1 MLERTLEPE
10 FNDDVAETALYD
22 GMGHAAVNE
31 QFVLDLLAGGEVGP
45 DVMDMGTGTARIPI
59 LWCQRTPHVRVMAV
73 DAAISMLEQA
83 RTNIDI
89 AMLLDRIQLEHD
101 DVKQL
106 DVFADQMFDT
116 VISNTIMHHLAE
128 PAMALRQSLRL
139 IKPGGR
145 VFHRDLMRPATAE
158 QVEDLVQANAGGEP
172 DTAQQLLRQSLHA
185 ALTLDEARQM
195 AVGHGLAADSVQATS
210 DRHWTLNAILG

>member
-59 LWCQRTPHVRVMAV
+59 LLCQRAPHVRVMAV

-83 RTNIDI
+83 KTNIDI
-89 AMLLDRIQLEHD
+89 AMLLDLIQLEHAE
-101 DVKQL
+101 VSQPYPSL
-106 DVFADQMFDT
+106 FPMFDT
-116 VISNTIMHHLAE
+116 
-128 PAMALRQSLRL
+128 
-139 IKPGGR
+139 
-145 VFHRDLMRPATAE
+145 
-158 QVEDLVQANAGGEP
+158 
-172 DTAQQLLRQSLHA
+172 
-185 ALTLDEARQM
+185 
-195 AVGHGLAADSVQATS
+195 
-210 DRHWTLNAILG
+210 